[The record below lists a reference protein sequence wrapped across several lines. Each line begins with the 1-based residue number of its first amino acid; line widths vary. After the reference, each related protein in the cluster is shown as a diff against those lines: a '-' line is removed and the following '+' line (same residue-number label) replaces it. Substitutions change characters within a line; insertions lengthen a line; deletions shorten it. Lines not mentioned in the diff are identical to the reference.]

1 MADYHSVKYA
11 INDLTLIY
19 THDGVDSQFQLK
31 PITEEELFQVRL
43 KNKPTFILKVNDNI
57 YYANIRKTMRFFAR
71 CGYNHLCPT
80 CRHCSALDDE
90 EGGCQKVRDLDI
102 STALSERIAILK
114 AKLQYSGQIEKITP
128 RFLRQSCIAE
138 AIQESKRI
146 EKYPFVAY
154 GFETFGTNTE
164 SLAILDC
171 ENFEGARGF
180 WG

>member
-19 THDGVDSQFQLK
+19 TRDGVDSQFQLN
-31 PITEEELFQVRL
+31 PITEEELFQLRL
-43 KNKPTFILKVNDNI
+43 KNKPTFILKSNDKLFF
-57 YYANIRKTMRFFAR
+57 ANIRKKMRFFAR
-71 CGYNHLCPT
+71 CGYLHLCPV
-80 CRHCSALDDE
+80 CKRCSALDDE
-90 EGGCQKVRDLDI
+90 DGGCRKIRDLD
-102 STALSERIAILK
+102 LSIDLGKKMANLK
-114 AKLQYSGQIEKITP
+114 DKLRYSGQIEKATP
-128 RFLRQSCIAE
+128 GFLRESCIAK
-138 AIQESKRI
+138 AIQDSKRI

-171 ENFEGARGF
+171 ENFEGARGI